1 MIAISSVVL
10 SNLAYL
16 IGVVV
21 LAVIGG
27 GAVWLRHR
35 RPTSVDANVET
46 FHRGLRALAPDR
58 SNGAPARVPAGVIVS
73 GRFPGPRPAAPT
85 EGEAPGAGAEGEAA
99 PTEAVREEGQGG

>member
-1 MIAISSVVL
+1 MIAASDVVL
-10 SNLAYL
+10 SNVAYL

-27 GAVWLRHR
+27 VVVWLRHR

-58 SNGAPARVPAGVIVS
+58 AKDAPARVPKGVIVS
-73 GRFPGPRPAAPT
+73 GRFAGSREPALSRS
-85 EGEAPGAGAEGEAA
+85 EAAGA
-99 PTEAVREEGQGG
+99 EAVREEGGGG